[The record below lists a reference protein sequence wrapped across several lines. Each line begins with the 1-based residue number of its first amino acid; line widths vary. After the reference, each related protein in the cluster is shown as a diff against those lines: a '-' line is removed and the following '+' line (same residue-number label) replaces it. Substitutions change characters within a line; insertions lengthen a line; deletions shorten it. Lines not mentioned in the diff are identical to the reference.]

1 MAVIKESRQF
11 KIGPVGVARASD
23 LRESSRA
30 LSEAFSTV
38 GKIQYERAA
47 RNALKV
53 GEEAGESAIVIDP
66 ETGLP
71 QPLIPPKGFGSI
83 ASDAYDRV
91 ARNRFEFS
99 IQTEIELKGK
109 ELAAKYANNPNGS
122 ALYHQTMSD
131 YVESMTEAAEGA
143 GYKSYIADTGTA
155 YRDLTTQKLAIK
167 QQERERAEMITFAET
182 AFTKGSNSVEALSA
196 SNPEEAAVIAEQSLQ
211 GVKDAVASNLL
222 PKSAIKAAETGLMIS
237 KAKGIIRGLGPDV
250 DPEHLARIE
259 FAFDTANADLLPSE
273 YMHLA
278 PLIANFGND
287 FESIEKVA
295 NFATEHLRPIAILSA
310 ENVRKQEEIIA
321 KAQSEDVFS
330 LIGGMDAA
338 GRNAAKSIRDSYN
351 PDSEVKTWVA
361 VGLSISNANR
371 LDREAERAFLDSE
384 TNPANPALAQQYAN
398 TALTIRSASARSI
411 LLENNKSSG
420 KFNPKDI
427 NGIIQFLDKG
437 DVSGIKGL
445 SASSTITLEM
455 LSKVIKSDKTGA
467 VRKESI
473 SLLTTI
479 MDAGDKAE
487 AINVG
492 LGSDEVSKIKN
503 KIRSGPFGQGVA
515 SIEAFMVRI
524 NEAGE
529 MIEGARKNGL
539 NDIADAQVEA
549 IQEEAVAIAEATI
562 DRSLQGLTSSQAT
575 QQLAAVQARNPN
587 LSPTKES
594 KEALEM
600 LIALEA
606 AYPKDGKSTIWSKTE
621 SATKSWRD
629 GGAKFHDSQAK
640 LQLLDNQDGA
650 EALIAGMD
658 IPNITF
664 ASTGL
669 DTESFIESSLNTYAN
684 KNSDIINTPN
694 ATEKVVEQA
703 QDALRASVTKSLF
716 RKLLATDL
724 NETQAN
730 QVVGYFNKSGSGD
743 NLTAEQKSL
752 IKEMSKYSNRVI
764 SKDLTKSLQS
774 DMKGSL
780 AEVRSKLVKQ
790 KLQNKKIAN
799 QNRLAGG
806 GGNVL
811 DSADRKDMD
820 TFMFENGIVLSN
832 FNQMDK
838 NQQQIVTKLMT
849 SVTPQ
854 SFFDAVDRM
863 TNGLPVDGADSIL
876 NLYSIMSTGVSE
888 STTAGVNWFGDQ
900 ISLEKKALLDDAFSI
915 VSIRGG
921 DVQEI
926 LGQLVMK
933 TQDPAAKGNLKN
945 ALGELE
951 TPYAFALDAT
961 QDPLIAIELTGIV
974 RYLGLTQ
981 GSTTEMITKRIEAI
995 LDQKYPKS
1003 DFIVDSSRPISDVER
1018 SRFGLV
1024 ATIPNEKIRN
1034 VFIETVNTEVSEL
1047 SIKLQA
1053 IDSNFPELRM
1063 FTPSIFAP
1071 DIEGVDAT
1079 SGRESIEASLASQR
1093 LSFKQFV
1100 TGNVMGNVYL
1110 EPDDTGAALNY
1121 RVYYADEN
1129 NELVPLMYSSDV
1141 NGEPVKEG
1149 TEGAIANWV
1158 SYSVN
1163 GTVGDLIRDD
1173 EKSSEIKM
1181 RILLRKNAESQ
1192 KATFA
1197 AQQALNKGQAGL
1209 ESFARNQELTKRSQ
1223 LFAPSELVGN

>member
-1 MAVIKESRQF
+1 MAVIRESRQF

-109 ELAAKYANNPNGS
+109 ELATKYANNPNGS

-273 YMHLA
+273 YIHLA

-321 KAQSEDVFS
+321 KAQSKDVFS

-361 VGLSISNANR
+361 VGLSIKNANR
-371 LDREAERAFLDSE
+371 LDQEAERAFLDSE

-420 KFNPKDI
+420 KFNPEDI

-562 DRSLQGLTSSQAT
+562 DRSLQGLTSLQAT

-752 IKEMSKYSNRVI
+752 IEAMSGYSNRVI
-764 SKDLTKSLQS
+764 NKDLTKSLQS

-780 AEVRSKLVKQ
+780 AEVRSKLAKDAVKEEQ
-790 KLQNKKIAN
+790 
-799 QNRLAGG
+799 RLVDIRLMGG
-806 GGNVL
+806 GGDLTVKSDRVAMDRIEIALGL
-811 DSADRKDMD
+811 DPNQFNSM
-820 TFMFENGIVLSN
+820 TPEQQGTLLELYQSTPSNNLLSN
-832 FNQMDK
+832 
-838 NQQQIVTKLMT
+838 L
-849 SVTPQ
+849 
-854 SFFDAVDRM
+854 DRM
-863 TNGLPVDGADSIL
+863 VNGLPVKNGDSIL
-876 NLYSIMSTGVSE
+876 NIYSLMSNGLSE
-888 STTAGVNWFGDQ
+888 TATAGVDYFGSTITD
-900 ISLEKKALLDDAFSI
+900 EDKELLNDAFS
-915 VSIRGG
+915 VVRLGEGESA
-921 DVQEI
+921 QEV
-926 LGQLVMK
+926 LGQLIAGK
-933 TQDPAAKGNLKN
+933 NDPQSKDHLRNV
-945 ALGELE
+945 LE
-951 TPYAFALDAT
+951 ATGSPTAFAISVVDDSFVGVELA
-961 QDPLIAIELTGIV
+961 PLVE
-974 RYLGLTQ
+974 YLGLT
-981 GSTTEMITKRIEAI
+981 GKTTQQITNRLEAI
-995 LDQKYPKS
+995 VDEKYPVS
-1003 DFIVDSSRPISDVER
+1003 PNIVDPSRPINNKGR
-1018 SRFGLV
+1018 SRFGLMK
-1024 ATIPNEKIRN
+1024 TIEDEKIRN
-1034 VFIETVNTEVSEL
+1034 KFIEIIDTQVTDL
-1047 SIKLQA
+1047 SARLSA
-1053 IDSNFPELRM
+1053 IDKDFPQIKWTPTLGSNEKKVYLK
-1063 FTPSIFAP
+1063 P
-1071 DIEGVDAT
+1071 DNTG
-1079 SGRESIEASLASQR
+1079 ASLHYFA
-1093 LSFKQFV
+1093 
-1100 TGNVMGNVYL
+1100 
-1110 EPDDTGAALNY
+1110 
-1121 RVYYADEN
+1121 YYADAN
-1129 NELVPLMYSSDV
+1129 NELIPFTYYTDD
-1141 NGEPVKEG
+1141 NGNPVKEG
-1149 TEGAIANWV
+1149 TKGSKKQWV
-1158 SYSVN
+1158 SYSIQN
-1163 GTVGDLIRDD
+1163 EVGADLLKL
-1173 EKSSEIKM
+1173 EKE
-1181 RILLRKNAESQ
+1181 KNAEMQLKIQQNEKQQQLQFDTSQ
-1192 KATFA
+1192 MTPAEFA
-1197 AQQALNKGQAGL
+1197 AFQQQRMNLQFEDGGI
-1209 ESFARNQELTKRSQ
+1209 
-1223 LFAPSELVGN
+1223 GN